1 MLNRILFEESLLV
14 LLEVNNICVIK
25 QRNDMLYKIFQ
36 YKFEDKEFES
46 ICMQIIEEEKL
57 YGSYPTPEMF
67 FRRKWVGI
75 PKAKTLQI
83 AQQNK
88 AAEYADDPESEEFK
102 ASVRRRL
109 GELRQHLRRKSCKR
123 FDHLMDEEIA
133 KYDDIMKARQEKIM
147 QEREIEE
154 ALASLNN
161 KHTKTI

>member
-1 MLNRILFEESLLV
+1 
-14 LLEVNNICVIK
+14 
-25 QRNDMLYKIFQ
+25 
-36 YKFEDKEFES
+36 
-46 ICMQIIEEEKL
+46 
-57 YGSYPTPEMF
+57 
-67 FRRKWVGI
+67 VGI